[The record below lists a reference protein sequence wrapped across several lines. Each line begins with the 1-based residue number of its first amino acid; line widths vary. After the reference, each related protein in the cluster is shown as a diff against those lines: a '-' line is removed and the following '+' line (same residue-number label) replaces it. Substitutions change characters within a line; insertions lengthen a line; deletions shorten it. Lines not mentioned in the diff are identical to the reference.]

1 MTNPNKPKEGLVNQ
15 LFILKEENH
24 ICKEENYRSN
34 RLFGVARRIIQTTVR
49 IKNKEEL
56 FEKICDHLVGFEEF
70 GIVWIGLTDG
80 QSQTIKPVAFA
91 GKEDGYLSAIQP
103 IQANDFLK
111 KEETKENVI
120 YSEKHSVYQHLSTDP
135 LSEPWK
141 VEAIKR
147 GYQSSIVLSIKQA
160 GKIAGVIVIY
170 TAEINFFDDSEIQL
184 LKEIGDDIN
193 DALNAIELD
202 SQSQQA
208 ATDLMNN
215 ERQLRLPFEN
225 MTGGFLLFELILDED
240 RNPADY
246 RLIEANPAMD
256 QYSKLKRSEEI
267 GKTSSELSFNWPDE
281 ITNRYYQVALSGKPF
296 RYERFNESMGK
307 YYDVRVFSPCQGQ
320 FALLVYDITGRKL
333 AEKRLVESKALLRS
347 IIDGTDDLI
356 WTVDVN
362 RFGLLDWNPS
372 FKKYFTEVVGRSIQI
387 GATPEEL
394 FTESPEY
401 VDQWHQFYARVKK
414 SDTFTTEFQENQ
426 SGQTFLLT
434 LNLLKS
440 EGLEFGIS
448 VFAKNITQM
457 RAIEAEALRNKQHF
471 QTMFEE
477 APLGMALVDSF
488 TGRFCEVNDKFAKI
502 NQRTKEEL
510 KSINWMQLSHPDD
523 ISNDIKGMARINA
536 GEIDSLSKE
545 KRYVRPDGT
554 VIWIKIIII
563 PIKETNHKHTRHLC
577 MVEDITEEKQMF
589 VNLVQAK
596 ENAEESDRL
605 KTAFLANMSHEIRTP
620 INSIIG
626 FSNLLF
632 DPAFD
637 QETQKEFTNII
648 RQSGKNLL
656 FIINDII
663 DLSKIETGLLKMNKY
678 SFPVTEL
685 LISLY
690 KDFEPEAQK
699 KKIDLRFFYPVTDE
713 RITVCSDKE
722 RIYQILNNLIDNAL
736 KFTKKGFIEF
746 GAVVGKDCVQFYV
759 NDTGIGIAPENHEK
773 IFERF
778 RQIECSYVRQHGGN
792 GLGLTL
798 CKQLTEL
805 LGGKIWL
812 ESEIGKGSTF
822 YFTIPYS

>member
-1 MTNPNKPKEGLVNQ
+1 MTDPNKPKEELINELVT
-15 LFILKEENH
+15 LKEEN
-24 ICKEENYRSN
+24 KSYRSN
-34 RLFGVARRIIQTTVR
+34 RLFAVARRIIQTSVH
-49 IKNKEEL
+49 IKNKEKL
-56 FEKICDHLVGFEEF
+56 FKNICDHLVGFEEF
-70 GIVWIGLTDG
+70 GMAWIGLTDD
-80 QSQTIKPVAFA
+80 QSHTIRPVAFS
-91 GKEDGYLSAIQP
+91 GKEDGYLSAAQTIP
-103 IQANDFLK
+103 ANDFLES
-111 KEETKENVI
+111 EEIKGTVI
-120 YSEKHSVYQHLSTDP
+120 YSEKHSVYQHLSTSP

-141 VEAIKR
+141 VEAVKR
-147 GYQSSIVLSIKQA
+147 GYRSSIVLPIKQA
-160 GKIAGVIVIY
+160 GKIVGVIVIY
-170 TAEINFFDDSEIQL
+170 AAKINFLNDSEIQL

-193 DALNAIELD
+193 DSLNRAEHD
-202 SQSQQA
+202 YYQSQQSEI
-208 ATDLMNN
+208 DLMNN
-215 ERQLRLPFEN
+215 ERRLRLLFEN
-225 MTGGFLLFELILDED
+225 MTGGFLLFEVIPDEEG
-240 RNPADY
+240 NPADY

-256 QYSKLKRSEEI
+256 QYSKLKRNEEI

-296 RYERFNESMGK
+296 RYERFNTCMGR
-307 YYDVRVFSPCQGQ
+307 YYDVRVFSPCRGQ
-320 FALLVYDITGRKL
+320 FALLVYDITERKL
-333 AEKRLVESKALLRS
+333 SEKRLVESKTLLRS
-347 IIDGTDDLI
+347 IIDNTDDLI
-356 WTVDVN
+356 WTVDVDK
-362 RFGLLDWNPS
+362 FGLLDWNPS
-372 FKKYFTEVVGRSIQI
+372 FKKYFTEVI
-387 GATPEEL
+387 GCTVEIGKTPEEL
-394 FTESPEY
+394 FTESPAY
-401 VDQWHQFYARVKK
+401 ADQWNQFYVLVRK
-414 SDTFTTEFQENQ
+414 SETFTTEFQENQ

-434 LNLLKS
+434 LNILKS

-457 RAIEAEALRNKQHF
+457 RAVEAEALRNKQHF

-488 TGRFCEVNDKFAKI
+488 TGKFCEVNDKFARI

-523 ISNDIKGMARINA
+523 IANDIKGMARINA
-536 GEIDSLSKE
+536 CEIDSLSKE

-554 VIWIKIIII
+554 VVWIKIRII
-563 PIKETNHKHTRHLC
+563 PIKEANHTHTRHLC

-648 RQSGKNLL
+648 RQSGQNLL
-656 FIINDII
+656 FIINNII
-663 DLSKIETGLLKMNKY
+663 DLSKIEAGLLKVYKN
-678 SFPVTEL
+678 SFSVTEL
-685 LISLY
+685 LNSLY
-690 KDFEPEAQK
+690 EDFEPEAQK
-699 KKIDLRFFYPVTDE
+699 KKIDLRFFYPATDDE
-713 RITVCSDKE
+713 ITVYSDKE
-722 RIYQILNNLIDNAL
+722 RISQIFNNLINNAL
-736 KFTKKGFIEF
+736 KFTEKGVIEF
-746 GAVVGKDCVQFYV
+746 GVTVGKDCVQFYV

-812 ESEIGKGSTF
+812 ESEIGKGSRF